1 MDEGYRGMQ
10 HKGYRVIERYRVDA
24 TQGVQGGC
32 NTRGRGWMKGIGG
45 CNIKGTGWMKG
56 IGDAT

>member
-32 NTRGRGWMKGIGG
+32 NTRGRGWMKGIGE
-45 CNIKGTGWMKG
+45 CNIKGTG
-56 IGDAT
+56 